1 MKLLSGISVA
11 ALLIAGAV
19 ATPSFATSLAPGS
32 VVVPATTATDGYVVL
47 ASTPLI
53 NFSFGGDTG
62 TVQEEVGTYPANPFG
77 ASDITFVYQVNVTG
91 GNILNLTSG
100 SYAIPGI
107 LIDVLQFDGA
117 MNSNFPGPTYTAAAS
132 ASLTSTGTTLGF
144 GFTPPNG
151 LVPPMTSYVLI
162 INTNLTTYEPG
173 VFSLQDDQTENFD
186 GYVPAAVPEPSS
198 LALLGTG
205 LLGAAGLARRKFFRK

>member
-77 ASDITFVYQVNVTG
+77 ASDITFIYQVNVTA

-107 LIDVLQFDGA
+107 MIDVLQFDGP
-117 MNSNFPGPTYTAAAS
+117 MNSNFSGPFTAAAN
-132 ASLTSTGTTLGF
+132 ASLTSSGTTLGF

-151 LVPPMTSYVLI
+151 LMPGMTSYVLI